1 MPVINLI
8 SDLHLD
14 ISGYQAL
21 LGGDVLIIA
30 GDVCEAKNATKEFHS
45 TKLLHMLPGS
55 FPCADFFK
63 FECAKY
69 KKVFYVLGNHEHYN
83 GKFWKTKT
91 DLEKIMPD
99 NVTILENQCE
109 EYEGVLFVGATLW
122 TDLNRGDW
130 HTAYQLKHNMN
141 DFHVIQNYYAEN
153 DRYGKLIPEYTAGIH
168 FKTVEYFK
176 TVLEQN
182 RDKPVVVITHHAP
195 SFASVNAK
203 YKGDTLMN
211 GGYASELGEFILD
224 HPNIKYFFHG
234 HMHDPVDYMIGSTR
248 IVANPRGYVGHED
261 TSRFN
266 PGLTFEV

>member
-14 ISGYQAL
+14 ISGYRAL

-45 TKLLHMLPGS
+45 TKLLHRLPGS

-122 TDLNRGDW
+122 TDMNKSDPLVLAQIAN
-130 HTAYQLKHNMN
+130 YMN
-141 DFHVIQNYYAEN
+141 DYRCITYHYPQFNSYHKMRPIDTVKMHIESRRYIEEKAKEN
-153 DRYGKLIPEYTAGIH
+153 A
-168 FKTVEYFK
+168 
-176 TVLEQN
+176 N
-182 RDKPVVVITHHAP
+182 KPIVVITHMAP
-195 SFASVNAK
+195 SALSVHEQ
-203 YKGDTLMN
+203 YKGEWTNAAYFSDLSN
-211 GGYASELGEFILD
+211 LILD
-224 HPNIKYFFHG
+224 NTNIKVWVHG
-234 HMHDPVDYMIGSTR
+234 HMHNPCSYQIGDCRVFS
-248 IVANPRGYVGHED
+248 NPRGYMPWEEGNGFDPE
-261 TSRFN
+261 F
-266 PGLTFEV
+266 TFEV